1 MPATTPSPGRS
12 VAALTSG
19 SVAITVASDVR
30 MRSKPEVGSTSEPY
44 SPTLPKGA
52 ELFVVGGPVRE
63 SGYDW
68 YEVLPLNSGLP
79 TRGWVARASRPG
91 EPWITPASA
100 TCPKAPTTIAGLS
113 GMTDGTR
120 LACFSQVPITV
131 QARLLPCYCDVD
143 PAYAWKPAWFGDTTL
158 VLAEPAAAAPP
169 REPWVFLNLDPTGT
183 YPNPLPVGDAVEVTG
198 TFDHPAA
205 RGCTATLESEHQ
217 VLHDV
222 CRTSFAV
229 TSIIR

>member
-1 MPATTPSPGRS
+1 MSGQVISLVLVLAAALSGCAEAPPSIGPQTEEAAFDATAAVSSAVASTASSPPRTLMPATTPSPGRS

-79 TRGWVARASRPG
+79 TRGWVCLLYTSDAADDLVGCSSG
-91 EPWITPASA
+91 WW
-100 TCPKAPTTIAGLS
+100 AG
-113 GMTDGTR
+113 G
-120 LACFSQVPITV
+120 
-131 QARLLPCYCDVD
+131 
-143 PAYAWKPAWFGDTTL
+143 
-158 VLAEPAAAAPP
+158 
-169 REPWVFLNLDPTGT
+169 
-183 YPNPLPVGDAVEVTG
+183 
-198 TFDHPAA
+198 
-205 RGCTATLESEHQ
+205 
-217 VLHDV
+217 
-222 CRTSFAV
+222 
-229 TSIIR
+229 